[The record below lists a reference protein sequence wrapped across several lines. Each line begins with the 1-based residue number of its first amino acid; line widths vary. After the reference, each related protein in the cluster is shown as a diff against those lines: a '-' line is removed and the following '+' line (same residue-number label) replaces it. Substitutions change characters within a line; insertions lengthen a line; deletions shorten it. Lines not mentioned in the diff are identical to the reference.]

1 MIATRAKRRTAAPP
15 IAMPAMAPGERGED
29 DEVVEGEEGEEEGE
43 EVAVGEMVVNWNAV
57 GVAEGEPE
65 DAAPGIPEA
74 ERLTYAA
81 QSAFGKARGQV
92 GS

>member
-15 IAMPAMAPGERGED
+15 IAMPAMAPGESA
-29 DEVVEGEEGEEEGE
+29 GEEEVEEEEEEEEGD
-43 EVAVGEMVVNWNAV
+43 EVAVGDMVVNWNSV

-74 ERLTYAA
+74 ERLTYTA
-81 QSAFGKARGQV
+81 QSALGKARGQL

>member
-15 IAMPAMAPGERGED
+15 IAMPAMAPGERVGED
-29 DEVVEGEEGEEEGE
+29 EGEDGEEEEEGE
-43 EVAVGEMVVNWNAV
+43 EVAVGEMVVNWNSV

>member
-1 MIATRAKRRTAAPP
+1 MKKRRTAAPP
-15 IAMPAMAPGERGED
+15 MAMPAMAPGER
-29 DEVVEGEEGEEEGE
+29 VVEEVEAAGVEEEEGE
-43 EVAVGEMVVNWNAV
+43 EVAVGEMVVNWNSV

-65 DAAPGIPEA
+65 DAAPGTPDA

-81 QSAFGKARGQV
+81 QSALGKARGQV